1 MGVAGLEVG
10 VSKSDLTKLFYGD
23 DDDDDDDDD
32 VDSNLLFHSPD
43 GSQVYSISS
52 SLLSSM

>member
-23 DDDDDDDDD
+23 DDDDDD

-43 GSQVYSISS
+43 GSPVYSISS

>member
-23 DDDDDDDDD
+23 DDDV